1 MPKKICFAVAE
12 KVVAARKET
21 AAAAAAAAAAAQ
33 VDVARVPP
41 GCVFGLAPFWAIVR
55 CPACDAAGFIQEDVH
70 ALPPAPCAQCAYGHT
85 YRIELDLESV
95 DFH

>member
-12 KVVAARKET
+12 RVVAARNAAMKSAAEEQ
-21 AAAAAAAAAAAQ
+21 AAAS

-41 GCVFGLAPFWAIVR
+41 QDVFGLPPFWCIVQ

-70 ALPPAPCAQCAYGHT
+70 ALPPAACARCAHGHV
-85 YRIELDLESV
+85 YRIELGAQFV